1 MTTMFLIIAAIII
14 AIACGEK
21 FQLNS
26 GIIAVALGYIIGS
39 SALGLVPDKL
49 FILWPTEL
57 FIVIFGVSFFFNF
70 ANANGTLEILGSHV
84 VYIFRNHMF
93 WLPLGLY
100 WTTGLISALGG
111 GVWSSVPIVGALALQ
126 ICKKTQVNPLIVS
139 IAVIQ
144 GGMTGGNIAF
154 GPHGAIIQ
162 SLLSKTSLASQAF
175 TLTNQIFLVS
185 FFYPM
190 IIVFIL
196 MLLDNRKRTHQT
208 IVMDKP
214 KAFDLRQK
222 QTLKLIAAFVLLM
235 LVIPIAANFFPDSS
249 WISAVKER
257 LNLGFIGI
265 VFGII
270 AYMMKLSDGQEVFRR
285 TPWDTIWLTCGMAF
299 LIGVGAQGGIIEQ
312 LAGLITHIPALLVPV
327 VLTFVCG
334 IMSIFSS
341 TVGVVAPLFFPTL
354 PAIYAASGI
363 SPSLLAIC
371 IIIGGFSTG
380 GAPFSDA
387 GSLLLSS
394 SGYDFKQQKKLQH
407 TLLFQV
413 APVCICGAVITAAIL
428 TLFFKL

>member
-21 FQLNS
+21 FQINS

-39 SALGLVPDKL
+39 AALGLVPDKL
-49 FILWPTEL
+49 FLMWPTEL

-70 ANANGTLEILGSHV
+70 ANSNGTLEILGGHV
-84 VYIFRNHMF
+84 VYVFRDHMF

-111 GVWSSVPIVGALALQ
+111 GVWSSVPIVGALAMQ
-126 ICKKTQVNPLIVS
+126 ICKKTNVNPIIIS

-162 SLLSKTSLASQAF
+162 SLLAKTSLAAQSFA
-175 TLTNQIFLVS
+175 LTNKIFLVS

-190 IIVFIL
+190 IIVFLL
-196 MLLDNRKRTHQT
+196 MLWDRRKRKHHS

-214 KAFDLRQK
+214 KAFNAQQK
-222 QTLKLIAAFVLLM
+222 KTLKLICVFVLLM
-235 LVIPIAANFFPDSS
+235 LIIPIAANFFTDIH
-249 WISAVKER
+249 WITVVKQR
-257 LNLGFIGI
+257 LNLGFVGI

-270 AYMMKLSDGQEVFRR
+270 AYILKLSNGQEVFRR

-299 LIGVGAQGGIIEQ
+299 LIGVGAEGGIIEH
-312 LAGLITHIPALLVPV
+312 LAAVVTHIPALLVPV
-327 VLTFVCG
+327 ILTFICG

-341 TVGVVAPLFFPTL
+341 TIGVIAPLFFPTL
-354 PAIYAASGI
+354 PAIYAASSI
-363 SPSLLAIC
+363 SPSLLAVC

-394 SGYDFKQQKKLQH
+394 SGYDFKQQKRLQH

-413 APVCICGAVITAAIL
+413 VPICICGAVLTAAIM
-428 TLFFKL
+428 TLFAKL